1 VCFVQN
7 GGRLARDAN
16 GGPVGWTNFE
26 IKMHKSVGGRLYL
39 FSFSSTVLIDITP
52 DHMIHKIFSGAS
64 LHDITRKIHI
74 INLSIYL
81 LRSVEKVS
89 SFSFC
94 LFCRNETI
102 QQIK

>member
-16 GGPVGWTNFE
+16 GRPAGWTNFE

-39 FSFSSTVLIDITP
+39 CYA
-52 DHMIHKIFSGAS
+52 HMNKYILVF
-64 LHDITRKIHI
+64 
-74 INLSIYL
+74 
-81 LRSVEKVS
+81 
-89 SFSFC
+89 F
-94 LFCRNETI
+94 RNKTI